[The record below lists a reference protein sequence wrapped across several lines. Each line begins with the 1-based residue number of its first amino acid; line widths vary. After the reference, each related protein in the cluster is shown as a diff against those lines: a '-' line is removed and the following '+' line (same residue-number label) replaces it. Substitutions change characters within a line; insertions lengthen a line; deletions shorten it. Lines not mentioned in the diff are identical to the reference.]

1 MNSQIDL
8 RGASGA
14 VYRYRLAED
23 GAPRTA
29 MSGNYVYLSG
39 TAEAPVVLFIGETD
53 NLMLRAAGRWNEAVS
68 THGATHMFTRLNISG
83 AARSDE
89 LQDLVEALHPVMNQE
104 TVKR

>member
-1 MNSQIDL
+1 
-8 RGASGA
+8 
-14 VYRYRLAED
+14 
-23 GAPRTA
+23 